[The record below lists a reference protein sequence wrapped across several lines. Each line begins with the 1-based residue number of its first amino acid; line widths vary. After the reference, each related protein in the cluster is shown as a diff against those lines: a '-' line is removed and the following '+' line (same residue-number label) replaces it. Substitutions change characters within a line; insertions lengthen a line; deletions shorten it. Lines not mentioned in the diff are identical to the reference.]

1 MRHGSALTGLAA
13 AVPFVLGLALCVGGR
28 ECWGAGEEGGA
39 EANRTVYVVLFT
51 SSGCPECKPGVE
63 AVKKAVA
70 GLAGIELV
78 VRDVSQHEDFELFQ
92 CLAERAGLDPGQILA
107 APSVFVDTDYLD
119 MLNHSGADV
128 RRLVQKYRAT
138 GTGRFFE
145 ITATDR
151 ANAQSAHIE
160 RFQRFGVPAIVVAG
174 LIDGVNP
181 CAFAT
186 VLFFLSYLAWLGRSR
201 RDILLSG
208 LFFAAGLL
216 VPYYLLGAGIL
227 HFTRALSVL
236 PEVRN
241 LVFHAVAVGA
251 AILGVVSLMDAS
263 KARAGRSSEMVLAL
277 PRFLKTSIHKTVR
290 DTTGLG
296 IVGGAFAAGLLIAF
310 LEAICTGQIYLP
322 TLMYVAGISTLRY
335 QALTYLLLYNLAFIT
350 PLLVV
355 VGVVYIGSSSQTI
368 ARFVEKHVAA
378 AKIAIG
384 VAFLLIAALLAVTAG
399 SL

>member
-151 ANAQSAHIE
+151 
-160 RFQRFGVPAIVVAG
+160 
-174 LIDGVNP
+174 IDGVNP

-208 LFFAAGLL
+208 LFFAAGLF

-241 LVFHAVAVGA
+241 LVFHAVAIGA

-368 ARFVEKHVAA
+368 ARFVEQHVAA
-378 AKIAIG
+378 AKIAMG

>member
-1 MRHGSALTGLAA
+1 VRHGSALTGLAA

-151 ANAQSAHIE
+151 
-160 RFQRFGVPAIVVAG
+160 
-174 LIDGVNP
+174 IDGVNP

-208 LFFAAGLL
+208 LFFAAGLF

-241 LVFHAVAVGA
+241 LVFHAVAIGA

-368 ARFVEKHVAA
+368 ARFVEQHVAA
-378 AKIAIG
+378 AKIAMG